1 MYKPV
6 LLCILDGFGISQEED
21 VKNAIKTAKTPNLDE
36 IFNKYPHTQL
46 SCSGGSVGLPDG
58 QMGNS
63 EVGHTNIGAGRVVFQ
78 DYTRITNAIKDGS
91 FYENEVLKTAMQ
103 NCLNNNSSLHIAGL
117 LSNGGVHSH
126 ISHLFALIDMAN
138 RMKIKKIYIH
148 CILDGRDVSP
158 TSGEAFI
165 KELQEKIEDHKN
177 CSIATVVGRYYAM
190 DRDNRFERVKI
201 AYDAFTQSVGKKT
214 DNPAETVLEYYKE
227 KDEFGKNITDEFMLP
242 IIADENGKVKDK
254 DSFIF
259 FNFRPDRAREITK
272 AFVIDDF
279 DGFERKKLDI
289 NYVCMTEYDA
299 TIKNADVAFKP
310 EDLNNTLGQVIEDSG
325 YNQLRIAETE
335 KYAHVTFFFNGGSEV
350 QNEHED
356 RILVPSPKVAT
367 YDLQPEMS
375 AYIVTEKLLE
385 AIKTQKYDLI
395 VLNYANC
402 DMVGHTGIFE
412 AAVKAVEAIDECV
425 GKVYKEVL
433 NQGGVILLTADH
445 GNAEKMTEKDG
456 SPFTAHTTFPVPFV
470 VIGMKEKIKLSN
482 GYLSDIAPTI
492 LDIMNIPK
500 PIEMNGKSLIER

>member
-91 FYENEVLKTAMQ
+91 FYENEVLKAAMQ

-165 KELQEKIEDHKN
+165 KELQDKVSDHKN

-190 DRDNRFERVKI
+190 DRDNRFE
-201 AYDAFTQSVGKKT
+201 
-214 DNPAETVLEYYKE
+214 
-227 KDEFGKNITDEFMLP
+227 
-242 IIADENGKVKDK
+242 
-254 DSFIF
+254 
-259 FNFRPDRAREITK
+259 
-272 AFVIDDF
+272 
-279 DGFERKKLDI
+279 
-289 NYVCMTEYDA
+289 
-299 TIKNADVAFKP
+299 
-310 EDLNNTLGQVIEDSG
+310 
-325 YNQLRIAETE
+325 
-335 KYAHVTFFFNGGSEV
+335 
-350 QNEHED
+350 
-356 RILVPSPKVAT
+356 
-367 YDLQPEMS
+367 
-375 AYIVTEKLLE
+375 
-385 AIKTQKYDLI
+385 
-395 VLNYANC
+395 
-402 DMVGHTGIFE
+402 
-412 AAVKAVEAIDECV
+412 
-425 GKVYKEVL
+425 
-433 NQGGVILLTADH
+433 
-445 GNAEKMTEKDG
+445 
-456 SPFTAHTTFPVPFV
+456 
-470 VIGMKEKIKLSN
+470 
-482 GYLSDIAPTI
+482 
-492 LDIMNIPK
+492 
-500 PIEMNGKSLIER
+500 